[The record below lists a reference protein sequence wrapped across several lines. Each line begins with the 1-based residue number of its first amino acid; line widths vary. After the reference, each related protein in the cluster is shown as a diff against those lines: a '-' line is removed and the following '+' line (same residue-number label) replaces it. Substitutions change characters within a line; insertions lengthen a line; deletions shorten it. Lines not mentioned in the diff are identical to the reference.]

1 MLADDLSRLLGIDG
15 YRVQGL
21 EDETEESV
29 TLFVVP
35 EARLPFCP
43 KCGQGCLSVHS
54 TEERTVRHLDAFH
67 RPSYLRFETRMVDC
81 ATCGQG
87 AERIDFIDPRK
98 RSTKAFRRYVG
109 GLCKILPNSQV
120 AARMEISDD
129 TVRAMDKEFIAANY
143 PPPDFS
149 KLRVLGIDEI
159 AYRKGQKY
167 ITLVCNYETG
177 EIVWTGEGRSAKT
190 LKAFFTLVGSDVC
203 KQIAAVSM
211 DMAAPYIKAVRA
223 ACKEARIVF
232 DHFHVAKHLNEAVN
246 DTRKIV
252 MAKAP
257 DAEQSAAKGQRF
269 VLLKRGD
276 TLDDFDRARLDL
288 LLAINGD
295 LTAAYMLKEDFDQF
309 WTCGSPQA
317 AGRFLNRWVNEA
329 IGTGVAPVVR
339 VAKMLRRHKAGL
351 IAYHTFPITNGPL
364 EGLNTKINVLRRSRY
379 GFRDLEY
386 FGLKIRQASIERS
399 AHHAARPQRKIAW

>member
-1 MLADDLSRLLGIDG
+1 MLADDISRLLGVKG

-43 KCGQGCLSVHS
+43 RCGQGCLDVHS

-67 RPSYLRFETRMVDC
+67 RPSFLRFETRIVAC

-87 AERIDFIDPRK
+87 AEKIGFIDPQK

-109 GLCKILPNSQV
+109 GLCKVLPNGQV
-120 AARMEISDD
+120 AARMQISED
-129 TVRAMDKEFIAANY
+129 TVRTMDKEFIAANY

-149 KLRVLGIDEI
+149 TLHALGIDEI

-190 LKAFFTLVGSDVC
+190 LKAFFTLVGPDVC
-203 KQIAAVSM
+203 RQIAAVSM

-223 ACKEARIVF
+223 ACKGARIVF
-232 DHFHVAKHLNEAVN
+232 DHFHVTKHLNEAVN

-252 MAKAP
+252 MATAP
-257 DAEQSAAKGQRF
+257 DAERSAAKGQRF

-276 TLDDFDRARLDL
+276 TLDALARERLDR
-288 LLAINGD
+288 LLALNGD
-295 LTAAYMLKEDFDQF
+295 LTSAYVLKEDFEQF
-309 WTCGSPQA
+309 WACGSPQA
-317 AGRFLNRWVNEA
+317 AGRFLNRWVGEA
-329 IGTGVAPVVR
+329 IGTQVPPLMR
-339 VAKMLRRHKAGL
+339 VAKMLRRHKVGL
-351 IAYHTFPITNGPL
+351 VAYHTFPITNGPL

-379 GFRDLEY
+379 GFRDLDY

-399 AHHAARPQRKIAW
+399 PRQAARPQRPITW